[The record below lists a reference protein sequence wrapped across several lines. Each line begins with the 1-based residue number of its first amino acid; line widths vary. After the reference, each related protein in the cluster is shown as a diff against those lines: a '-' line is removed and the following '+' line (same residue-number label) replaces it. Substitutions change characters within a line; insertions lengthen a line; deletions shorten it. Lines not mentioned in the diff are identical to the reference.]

1 MCRGCSIYYGSF
13 AFTTSMFFFFL
24 SSCVTHLFI
33 RKYIYTYRQIST
45 GEKDNGIE
53 PLDAIPIHGYING
66 IAMGPGGRFCVAA
79 VGQEPRMGR
88 WDRVPRAKNRFAIIR
103 LHDDVDESKK

>member
-1 MCRGCSIYYGSF
+1 L
-13 AFTTSMFFFFL
+13 FFFVL
-24 SSCVTHLFI
+24 GDSLTLSSSCVPHLSI
-33 RKYIYTYRQIST
+33 RKYIYTYRQIRT